1 MQKRIVYTVL
11 QKCHED
17 SDDENPHFL
26 QQKSNQKLNSNRFI
40 FIYDN
45 TLF

>member
-1 MQKRIVYTVL
+1 MMRIL
-11 QKCHED
+11 I
-17 SDDENPHFL
+17 FL
-26 QQKSNQKLNSNRFI
+26 QQKSDQKLNSNRFI

>member
-17 SDDENPHFL
+17 SDDENPHFFAA
-26 QQKSNQKLNSNRFI
+26 KKAIRN
-40 FIYDN
+40 
-45 TLF
+45 